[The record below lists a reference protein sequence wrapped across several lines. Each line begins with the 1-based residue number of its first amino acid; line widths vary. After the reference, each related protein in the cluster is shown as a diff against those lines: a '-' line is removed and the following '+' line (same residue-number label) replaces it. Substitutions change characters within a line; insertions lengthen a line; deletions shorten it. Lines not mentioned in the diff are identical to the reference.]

1 MAAMAEPT
9 HPDPHA
15 HQQRLLAARKR
26 VALIAYGL
34 DGLVGIPGTR
44 LRFGLDSIISLI
56 PGIGDFAGMLMGGA
70 ILTEGLRAGAP
81 NRLIARML
89 GNTVIDGLV
98 GAVPLFGDI
107 FDFAFRSNAMNARL
121 LLDHLDRHTQTP
133 AGARPVRRGPLLFLV
148 LLVPVAMFALAV
160 YGMVALFQHLYP

>member
-1 MAAMAEPT
+1 MADSYVS
-9 HPDPHA
+9 PDPDA
-15 HQQRLLAARKR
+15 DRQRLLAARKR
-26 VALIAYGL
+26 VALIAQGL

-44 LRFGLDSIISLI
+44 FRFGLDSLIGLI
-56 PGIGDFAGMLMGGA
+56 PGVGDFAGMLMGGA

-81 NRLIARML
+81 NHLIARML

-98 GAVPLFGDI
+98 GAVPLFGDL

-121 LLDHLDRHTQTP
+121 LLDHLDRHTQTA
-133 AGARPVRRGPLLFLV
+133 AGVRPVRRGPLLFAV

-160 YGMVALFQHLYP
+160 YGMVALFQHLYS

>member
-1 MAAMAEPT
+1 MI
-9 HPDPHA
+9 A
-15 HQQRLLAARKR
+15 H
-26 VALIAYGL
+26 GL

-44 LRFGLDSIISLI
+44 LRFGLDSIIGLI

-89 GNTVIDGLV
+89 SNTLIDGLV

-121 LLDHLDRHTQTP
+121 LLDHLDQHTQTP
-133 AGARPVRRGPLLFLV
+133 ASIKPVRRGPLIFLV
-148 LLVPVAMFALAV
+148 LLVPVAMFALAL
-160 YGMVALFQHLYP
+160 YGMVAVFRHLYP

>member
-1 MAAMAEPT
+1 MAEQT
-9 HPDPHA
+9 HSDPQA

-26 VALIAYGL
+26 VALVAHGL

-44 LRFGLDSIISLI
+44 FRFGLDSIIGLI

-81 NRLIARML
+81 NALIARML
-89 GNTVIDGLV
+89 SNTVIDGLF
-98 GAVPLFGDI
+98 GAVPLFGDL

-121 LLDHLDRHTQTP
+121 LLEHLDRHTQTP
-133 AGARPVRRGPLLFLV
+133 ASPKPVRRGPLVFLV

-160 YGMVALFQHLYP
+160 YGMVALFQHLYH

>member
-1 MAAMAEPT
+1 MADST
-9 HPDPHA
+9 DSDPQA
-15 HQQRLLAARKR
+15 HQRRLLAARKR
-26 VALIAYGL
+26 VALIAHGL

-44 LRFGLDSIISLI
+44 FRFGLDSIVGLI

-81 NRLIARML
+81 NRLVARML
-89 GNTVIDGLV
+89 SNTVIDGLV
-98 GAVPLFGDI
+98 GSVPLVGDI

-121 LLDHLDRHTQTP
+121 LLEHLDRHTQTP
-133 AGARPVRRGPLLFLV
+133 ASAKPVSRGPLIFLV

-160 YGMVALFQHLYP
+160 YGMVALFQHLYS